1 MAEQGPH
8 LAVDNTPDPEE
19 SGPTNGNGGNGDKL
33 RSDFHRLELG
43 MERLRSDVV
52 TNLAGHKLDT
62 ADLKLDTAALGTKL
76 AEAKVSIITI
86 ILIAIGVSVAVLGL
100 LLRAFVESSAT

>member
-19 SGPTNGNGGNGDKL
+19 AGPTNGNGENGGKL
-33 RSDFHRLELG
+33 RSDFHQLELG

-52 TNLAGHKLDT
+52 THLAGHKLDT
-62 ADLKLDTAALGTKL
+62 ADLSTKI

-86 ILIAIGVSVAVLGL
+86 ILCAIGVSVTFLGFL
-100 LLRAFVESSAT
+100 LVAAPIFLGDSPNK